1 MKNNSNELEE
11 SFRLLIVGN
20 QERFVHLEQFV
31 NELNKVGIKTKLV
44 YDLDYIDKFFD
55 LNFFKKNQKKNNLNK
70 MLDEFKPTI
79 VLLDRISKIGEKIIE
94 KNIPIWILL
103 RGNYW
108 EELEWAKKTIY
119 KNKRQQMS
127 VKQNE
132 KLYNFSFKKSELIL
146 PISK

>member
-1 MKNNSNELEE
+1 MKNYSNELEE

-103 RGNYW
+103 RGNYR

-119 KNKRQQMS
+119 
-127 VKQNE
+127 
-132 KLYNFSFKKSELIL
+132 
-146 PISK
+146 